1 MDCPIYTK
9 DSEFW
14 MEFINFWVGGVVQTL
29 FIIFGFLGKF
39 VTEHTLFENYFKLA
53 VDGAF
58 GSYSEASGGRLA
70 SLAYTRRRTL
80 RSPSPLPFGQ
90 KIWSDKKNLKKKSE
104 ENLKKNFE
112 NF

>member
-1 MDCPIYTK
+1 MGLLNNSIQNSTLDCPIYTK

-70 SLAYTRRRTL
+70 SLALTT
-80 RSPSPLPFGQ
+80 PFRA
-90 KIWSDKKNLKKKSE
+90 KNLE
-104 ENLKKNFE
+104 R
-112 NF
+112 

>member
-39 VTEHTLFENYFKLA
+39 VTEHTLFENYFKFCPIKIDL
-53 VDGAF
+53 
-58 GSYSEASGGRLA
+58 SG
-70 SLAYTRRRTL
+70 TT
-80 RSPSPLPFGQ
+80 
-90 KIWSDKKNLKKKSE
+90 I
-104 ENLKKNFE
+104 
-112 NF
+112 